1 VLTLVGETAG
11 LALDL
16 LEKNGVLVPFCK
28 ARSSEYGN
36 LIIQADDGDNPSD
49 YSPEK
54 YAESARVD
62 LKRRIAAGTIL
73 EFAFCSDN
81 FIKIQNEP
89 NERRFLK
96 IEFQNG
102 TDESGIYLFP
112 QSVENGKAAVGSY
125 LVSNL
130 HEKLL

>member
-1 VLTLVGETAG
+1 MLTLIGETADI
-11 LALDL
+11 ALNL

-36 LIIQADDGDNPSD
+36 LYIQADEGKNPSD
-49 YSPEK
+49 FSPEK
-54 YAESARVD
+54 SAESARID
-62 LKRRIAAGTIL
+62 LKRRIAGGTLL
-73 EFAFCSDN
+73 EFTFCSDN
-81 FIKIQNEP
+81 MVKLKNEP

-112 QSVENGKAAVGSY
+112 LSVENGKASVGRY
-125 LVSNL
+125 LVSDL
-130 HEKLL
+130 QEKLL

>member
-1 VLTLVGETAG
+1 MLTLVGETAG
-11 LALDL
+11 LALNL

-36 LIIQADDGDNPSD
+36 LYIQADDGENPSD

-54 YAESARVD
+54 SAESARID

-73 EFAFCSDN
+73 EFTFCSDN
-81 FIKIQNEP
+81 FVKLQNEP

-112 QSVENGKAAVGSY
+112 LSVENGKASVGSY
-125 LVSNL
+125 LVSDL
-130 HEKLL
+130 QEKLL

>member
-1 VLTLVGETAG
+1 MLTLIGETAG

-28 ARSSEYGN
+28 ARSTEHGN
-36 LIIQADDGDNPSD
+36 LIIQAGDNENSSD
-49 YSPEK
+49 CSPEQ
-54 YAESARVD
+54 YAESAWID
-62 LKRRIAAGTIL
+62 LKRRIANGTIL

-81 FIKIQNEP
+81 FVKLQNEP

-112 QSVENGKAAVGSY
+112 LSVENGKASVGPY
-125 LVSNL
+125 LKSDL
-130 HEKLL
+130 REKLL